1 MKTAFV
7 RMFCAALALVMLA
20 SVTVVMASAAGTDI
34 VNLYDES
41 KSSIGIASAKDGD
54 ANGNQ
59 NYHSSAAIAVSE
71 GDKITMGPI
80 FSGQSWCLM
89 GFDADGKVTQNQI
102 KPTAIPQTGVILNN
116 AVILTYTVPK
126 GTAYIR
132 LVNSQMFYDSTLITK
147 NHEFTKEEY
156 FAYMD
161 SKGINVDYLRPT
173 TAKETLVNVFPVSDK
188 TFAGRIDATDG
199 KVAADAYRSCEFVT
213 VQRGDVVYFAAAAQ
227 SQGYH
232 LSLQDAN
239 GKGTTNVKA
248 PYMVLYEDLGK
259 DYAIYAYRMRP
270 GTGKVTV
277 VIGTGT
283 YNDGITLATINQP
296 FTGETYRN
304 MFNIKLSVEP
314 DTSSPLYGK
323 TGLFMGDSISYG
335 AGDTASYMT
344 NANGK
349 AWAGRISALT
359 GLKATNASVSGA
371 KASYIS
377 GDDSA
382 KWLYNQ
388 HTAHAKT
395 KFDIVVM
402 HGGVNDARHNREI
415 GTPQPVDST
424 TTQLK
429 KNLTTYIGG
438 LQWTFHSVKE
448 KFPDATLFFIA
459 NHKLDGH
466 STGQAKNMGPYFDAA
481 KQLCEMYGIHF
492 IDLYNNKELNDKL
505 ETTTTKYLPD
515 TLHLNGAGYDIIT
528 PYIIEAL
535 EAVLDPASAPV
546 DTTEAPKETEAPATE
561 PVTEA
566 PDTEVPVET
575 TTAAPDTDAPAT
587 EAPTTNAPTTEAPK
601 ADEGGCGGFV
611 ALGVVAATIPAAVVV
626 CSKKIE
632 D

>member
-1 MKTAFV
+1 MKNNLTKYV
-7 RMFCAALALVMLA
+7 SLVLMLALLIPMM
-20 SVTVVMASAAGTDI
+20 TFTTSAAGEI
-34 VNLYDES
+34 VNLYDVNT
-41 KSSIGIASAKDGD
+41 SSIGIASAKDGD

-59 NYHSSAAIAVSE
+59 NYHSSAAIEVAE
-71 GDKITMGPI
+71 GDKITMGPVLN
-80 FSGQSWCLM
+80 GQSWCLM
-89 GFDADGKVTQNQI
+89 GFNADGGVTVNQLS
-102 KPTAIPQTGVILNN
+102 PTAIPQTGVILNN

-126 GTAYIR
+126 GTSYIR

-156 FAYMD
+156 YAYMD

-173 TAKETLVNVFPVSDK
+173 TAKEALVNVFPVSDK
-188 TFAGRIDATDG
+188 TFAGRIDASQG
-199 KVAADAYRSCEFVT
+199 KVEAAAYRSCEFVT
-213 VQRGDVVYFAAAAQ
+213 VQRGDVVYFAAASQ

-283 YNDGITLATINQP
+283 YEDGITLATINQP
-296 FTGETYRN
+296 FTGDTYRQ
-304 MFNIKLSVEP
+304 MFNINT
-314 DTSSPLYGK
+314 DTKVDTTSPLYGK
-323 TGLFMGDSISYG
+323 TGLFMGDSISFG
-335 AGDTASYMT
+335 AGDTASYKT
-344 NANGK
+344 NSNGK
-349 AWAGRISALT
+349 AWAGRIAAMT

-371 KASYIS
+371 KASYIA
-377 GDDSA
+377 GDDTA

-388 HTAHAKT
+388 FTPNSKT

-402 HGGVNDARHNREI
+402 HGGVNDSRHNREI

-424 TTQLK
+424 AATLK
-429 KNLTTYIGG
+429 KNLTTYVGG
-438 LQWTFHSVKE
+438 LQWLFHNVKQNQ
-448 KFPDATLFFIA
+448 PDATLFFIA
-459 NHKLDGH
+459 NHRLDGH
-466 STGQAKNMGPYFDAA
+466 ATGQAKNMGPYFDAA

-492 IDLYNNKELNDKL
+492 IDLYNHKELNDKL

-535 EAVLDPASAPV
+535 EAVL
-546 DTTEAPKETEAPATE
+546 KGGNAPAETT
-561 PVTEA
+561 PA
-566 PDTEVPVET
+566 PVET
-575 TTAAPDTDAPAT
+575 TPAPVETTPAPVETTPAPVETTPAPVETTPTPAPAET
-587 EAPTTNAPTTEAPK
+587 TPAPTPDPK
-601 ADEGGCGGFV
+601 GGCGSVV
-611 ALGVVAATIPAAVVV
+611 ALGVLACLIPAAAVT
-626 CSKKIE
+626 CFKKKE

>member
-1 MKTAFV
+1 MKTSFV
-7 RMFCAALALVMLA
+7 KLMCLALSVVMLA
-20 SVTVVMASAAGTDI
+20 SVAVLTASAADPI

-41 KSSIGIASAKDGD
+41 KSSIGIAQAKDGD

-59 NYHSSAAIAVSE
+59 NYHSSASIAVAE

-80 FSGQSWCLM
+80 LNGQSWCLM
-89 GFDADGKVTQNQI
+89 GFNADGGVTVNQLSP
-102 KPTAIPQTGVILNN
+102 KSIPQTGVILNN

-173 TAKETLVNVFPVSDK
+173 TAKEALVNVFPVSDK
-188 TFAGRIDATDG
+188 TFAGRIDASQG
-199 KVAADAYRSCEFVT
+199 KVEAAAYRSCEFVT
-213 VQRGDVVYFAAAAQ
+213 VQRGDTVYFAAASQ

-259 DYAIYAYRMRP
+259 GYATYAYRMRP

-283 YNDGITLATINQP
+283 YEDGITLATINQP
-296 FTGETYRN
+296 FTGDTYRQ
-304 MFNIKLSVEP
+304 MFNITNNDQV
-314 DTSSPLYGK
+314 DTNSPLYGK

-335 AGDTASYMT
+335 SGDTATYKD
-344 NANGK
+344 NCNGRS
-349 AWAGRISALT
+349 WAGRIAAT
-359 GLKATNASVSGA
+359 KGLVATNASIGGA
-371 KASYIS
+371 KASYIA
-377 GDDSA
+377 GDDTA

-388 HTAHAKT
+388 FTPNSKT

-402 HGGVNDARHNREI
+402 HGGVNDARHNRKV
-415 GTPQPVDST
+415 GTPLPVDSSAAE
-424 TTQLK
+424 LK
-429 KNLTTYIGG
+429 KNLTTYVGG
-438 LQWTFHSVKE
+438 LQWLFHNVKQMQT
-448 KFPDATLFFIA
+448 DATLFFIA
-459 NHKLDGH
+459 NHRLDGH
-466 STGQAKNMGPYFDAA
+466 ATGQAKNMAPYFDAA

-515 TLHLNGAGYDIIT
+515 TLHLNAEGYEILT
-528 PYIIEAL
+528 PYVIEAL
-535 EAVLDPASAPV
+535 ESVLNGGSLIPGGSA
-546 DTTEAPKETEAPATE
+546 
-561 PVTEA
+561 
-566 PDTEVPVET
+566 PVET
-575 TTAAPDTDAPAT
+575 TPAPVETTPAPVETTPAPAET
-587 EAPTTNAPTTEAPK
+587 TPAPAETTPAPVETTPAPVETTPAPAEK
-601 ADEGGCGGFV
+601 SGCGSAI
-611 ALGVVAATIPAAVVV
+611 ALGALSLIAVTTLAGAVVI
-626 CSKKIE
+626 KKK
-632 D
+632 

>member
-7 RMFCAALALVMLA
+7 RLFCAALALVMLA
-20 SVTVVMASAAGTDI
+20 SVAVVTASAAGAEI

-59 NYHSSAAIAVSE
+59 NYHSSAAIEVAE

-80 FSGQSWCLM
+80 LNGQSWCLM
-89 GFDADGKVTQNQI
+89 GFNADGGVTQNQI

-126 GTAYIR
+126 GTSYIR

-161 SKGINVDYLRPT
+161 SKNINVDYLRPT
-173 TAKETLVNVFPVSDK
+173 DAKEALVNVFPVSDK
-188 TFAGRIDATDG
+188 TFAGRIDASDG

-213 VQRGDVVYFAAAAQ
+213 VQRGDTVYFASAAQ

-277 VIGTGT
+277 VIGTGC
-283 YNDGITLATINQP
+283 YEDGITLATINQP
-296 FTGETYRN
+296 FTGETYRK
-304 MFNIKLSVEP
+304 MFNININVEP
-314 DTSSPLYGK
+314 DKTSPLYGK
-323 TGLFMGDSISYG
+323 TGLFMGDSISFG
-335 AGDTASYMT
+335 SGDTASYKT
-344 NANGK
+344 NSIGK
-349 AWAGRISALT
+349 AWAGRIAALT
-359 GLKATNASVSGA
+359 GLKATNASVGGA

-388 HTAHAKT
+388 HLAHTKT
-395 KFDIVVM
+395 KFDIIVM
-402 HGGVNDARHNREI
+402 QGGVNDARHNREV

-424 TTQLK
+424 STELK

-459 NHKLDGH
+459 NHRLDGH
-466 STGQAKNMGPYFDAA
+466 TTGQARNMAPYFDAA

-505 ETTTTKYLPD
+505 ETKTTKYLPD
-515 TLHLNGAGYDIIT
+515 TLHLNGSGYDILT
-528 PYIIEAL
+528 PYVIEAL
-535 EAVLDPASAPV
+535 EAVLDPS
-546 DTTEAPKETEAPATE
+546 TAPA
-561 PVTEA
+561 
-566 PDTEVPVET
+566 DT
-575 TTAAPDTDAPAT
+575 TTAAPDTTTAAPDTTTAAPADT
-587 EAPTTNAPTTEAPK
+587 TTAAPADTTTAAPDASADTTTAAPTTEAPK
-601 ADEGGCGGFV
+601 DDEGGCGGFV
-611 ALGVVAATIPAAVVV
+611 ALGIIACVIPAAIVV
-626 CSKKIE
+626 CSKKKE

>member
-1 MKTAFV
+1 MKTTFV
-7 RMFCAALALVMLA
+7 KLMCLALSVVMLA
-20 SVTVVMASAAGTDI
+20 SVAVLTASAADPI

-59 NYHSSAAIAVSE
+59 NYHSSAAIEVSE

-80 FSGQSWCLM
+80 LNGQSWCLM
-89 GFDADGKVTQNQI
+89 GFNADGGVTQNQI

-173 TAKETLVNVFPVSDK
+173 TAKEALVNVFPVSDK
-188 TFAGRIDATDG
+188 TFAGRIDASQG
-199 KVAADAYRSCEFVT
+199 KVEAAAYRSCEFVT
-213 VQRGDVVYFAAAAQ
+213 VQRGDVVYFASAAQ

-277 VIGTGT
+277 VIGTGC
-283 YNDGITLATINQP
+283 YEDGITLATINQP
-296 FTGETYRN
+296 FTGDTYRQ
-304 MFNIKLSVEP
+304 MFNINVNVEP
-314 DTSSPLYGK
+314 DKNSPLYGK
-323 TGLFMGDSISYG
+323 TGLFMGDSISFG
-335 AGDTASYMT
+335 SGDTASYKT
-344 NANGK
+344 NSNGK

-359 GLKATNASVSGA
+359 GLTATNASIGGA
-371 KASYIS
+371 KASFIN
-377 GDDSA
+377 GDDTA

-388 HTAHAKT
+388 FTPNSNK

-402 HGGVNDARHNREI
+402 HGGVNDARHNRKV
-415 GTPQPVDST
+415 GTPKPVDSST
-424 TTQLK
+424 SELK
-429 KNLTTYIGG
+429 KDLTTYVGG
-438 LQWTFHSVKE
+438 LQWLFHNVKQ
-448 KFPDATLFFIA
+448 KQPDATLFFIA
-459 NHKLDGH
+459 NHRLDGH
-466 STGQAKNMGPYFDAA
+466 ATGQAKNMAPYFDAA

-515 TLHLNGAGYDIIT
+515 TLHLNGAGYDILV
-528 PYIIEAL
+528 PYVIEAL
-535 EAVLDPASAPV
+535 ESVLKGGSLIPGGSAPV
-546 DTTEAPKETEAPATE
+546 ETTPAPAETT
-561 PVTEA
+561 PA
-566 PDTEVPVET
+566 PVET
-575 TTAAPDTDAPAT
+575 TTPAPAET
-587 EAPTTNAPTTEAPK
+587 TPAPAETTPAPVETTPAPVETTPAPAEK
-601 ADEGGCGGFV
+601 SGCGSAI
-611 ALGVVAATIPAAVVV
+611 ALGALSLIAVTTLAGAVVI
-626 CSKKIE
+626 KKK
-632 D
+632 

>member
-1 MKTAFV
+1 MKTTFV
-7 RMFCAALALVMLA
+7 KLMCLALSVVMLA
-20 SVTVVMASAAGTDI
+20 SVAVLTASAADPI

-59 NYHSSAAIAVSE
+59 NYHSSAAIEVSE

-80 FSGQSWCLM
+80 LNGQSWCLM
-89 GFDADGKVTQNQI
+89 GFNADGGVTQNQI

-173 TAKETLVNVFPVSDK
+173 TAKEALVNVFPVSDK
-188 TFAGRIDATDG
+188 TFAGRIGTDG
-199 KVAADAYRSCEFVT
+199 KVEAAAYRSCEFVT
-213 VQRGDVVYFAAAAQ
+213 VQRGDVVYFASAAQ

-277 VIGTGT
+277 VIGTGC
-283 YNDGITLATINQP
+283 YEDGITLATINQP
-296 FTGETYRN
+296 FTGDTYRQ
-304 MFNIKLSVEP
+304 MFNINVNVEP
-314 DTSSPLYGK
+314 DKNSPLYGK
-323 TGLFMGDSISYG
+323 TGLFMGDSISFG
-335 AGDTASYMT
+335 SGDTASYKT
-344 NANGK
+344 NSNGK

-359 GLKATNASVSGA
+359 GLTATNASIGGA
-371 KASYIS
+371 KASFIN
-377 GDDSA
+377 GDDTA

-388 HTAHAKT
+388 FTPNSNK

-402 HGGVNDARHNREI
+402 HGGVNDARHNRKV
-415 GTPQPVDST
+415 GTPKPVDSST
-424 TTQLK
+424 SELK
-429 KNLTTYIGG
+429 KDLTTYVGG
-438 LQWTFHSVKE
+438 LQWLFHNVKQ
-448 KFPDATLFFIA
+448 KQPDATLFFIA
-459 NHKLDGH
+459 NHRLDGH
-466 STGQAKNMGPYFDAA
+466 ATGQAKNMAPYFDAA

-515 TLHLNGAGYDIIT
+515 TLHLNGSGYDILV
-528 PYIIEAL
+528 PYVIEAL
-535 EAVLDPASAPV
+535 ESVLKGGSLIPGGSASVETTPAPV
-546 DTTEAPKETEAPATE
+546 ETTPA
-561 PVTEA
+561 
-566 PDTEVPVET
+566 PVET
-575 TTAAPDTDAPAT
+575 TTPAPAET
-587 EAPTTNAPTTEAPK
+587 TPAPAETTPAPVETTPAPVETTPAPAEK
-601 ADEGGCGGFV
+601 SGCGSAI
-611 ALGVVAATIPAAVVV
+611 ALGALSLIAVTTLAGAVVI
-626 CSKKIE
+626 KKK
-632 D
+632 